1 MNYIEW
7 CVKKPNKLAGRTHE
21 EWLVEYTKWVFGPFP
36 YHRKGTPLFAH
47 GNYNPRAGCRKEINL
62 KDGPDSSVT
71 VFTNDPII
79 LNVMDSNFIIGDI
92 NRLGETIQNDRD
104 IIRALNFEEEMHSR
118 GKVEFKKINDKSFT
132 DLSSCVEQVRTLPFE
147 FSVSKYNPYL
157 GEWDVPMP
165 HGTQRGV
172 MSSQLLLLRI
182 PKDGEYLLK
191 FEARSFS
198 DFESCGIYQIIVEG
212 RDTTSRKR
220 FTKKENFKDR
230 YADLKGRVLSVK
242 SNKIISIH

>member
-1 MNYIEW
+1 ME
-7 CVKKPNKLAGRTHE
+7 
-21 EWLVEYTKWVFGPFP
+21 
-36 YHRKGTPLFAH
+36 
-47 GNYNPRAGCRKEINL
+47 
-62 KDGPDSSVT
+62 
-71 VFTNDPII
+71 FTN
-79 LNVMDSNFIIGDI
+79 
-92 NRLGETIQNDRD
+92 
-104 IIRALNFEEEMHSR
+104 
-118 GKVEFKKINDKSFT
+118 INDKSFT